1 MKQIKNLFQD
11 FPFYYSTLKMFAQH
25 KDDKK
30 RVEKALENCGLPS
43 GKVSIKLN
51 FGKIRFFSRCLC
63 RIYYYCL
70 IILNIYIMFS
80 SFKSRHI
87 YINVSKFTFF

>member
-1 MKQIKNLFQD
+1 
-11 FPFYYSTLKMFAQH
+11 MFAQH

-51 FGKIRFFSRCLC
+51 LYKFWFFWNGLYG
-63 RIYYYCL
+63 IYNYYL
-70 IILNIYIMFS
+70 IILTLLDWTTSI
-80 SFKSRHI
+80 
-87 YINVSKFTFF
+87 